1 MKFFKKLALITSSSS
16 ISHCDVPVS
25 TDANVIPVDYL
36 HQFTKLADTLKQWLN
51 RTITGICAAHS
62 DSIKHSRVT
71 NWAPLIKTSPRM
83 RNPDAVTKTQ
93 RYDRNCSL
101 AGQSVLCVGGRMKFY
116 PAYKQSVHH
125 AGGSLIT
132 FHGDSNDRPNNLPR
146 MLRQADMIICPIDCV
161 NHEDYFAIK
170 NYCQLSGKPC
180 VLLDRSEINT
190 FTVGIQMLMHMT
202 VNGSDTKELT

>member
-36 HQFTKLADTLKQWLN
+36 RQFSKLVDTLRQWFN
-51 RTITGICAAHS
+51 RTITGMHAAHS
-62 DSIKHSRVT
+62 DSIKHSRTT

-83 RNPDAVTKTQ
+83 RNPGAVTKTQ
-93 RYDRNCSL
+93 RHSCNCSL

-116 PAYKQSVHH
+116 PAYEQSVHH
-125 AGGSLIT
+125 VGGNLIT
-132 FHGDSNDRPNNLPR
+132 FHGDSNDRPDNLPR

-190 FTVGIQMLMHMT
+190 FAVGIQMLVHMT